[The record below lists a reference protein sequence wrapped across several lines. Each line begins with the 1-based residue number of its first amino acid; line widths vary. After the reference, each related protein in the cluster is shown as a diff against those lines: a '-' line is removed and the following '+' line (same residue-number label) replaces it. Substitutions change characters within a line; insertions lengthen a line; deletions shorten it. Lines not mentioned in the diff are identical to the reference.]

1 MRNIAIFI
9 LLGIS
14 INLSGQE
21 VFNSNVK
28 KSQKY
33 SQDSELRVIY
43 KDSSDKKSINKEPA
57 YFVNGILIDKE
68 IGIKTLNPNNIDSIE
83 VEKEKFEL
91 NGKEYYGKIKIKT
104 KDDYKLKL
112 ITLKKLL
119 DQYLPN
125 EINPR
130 IIQIDDIVVTQNEN
144 EVLIDKSYILKMELT
159 KIRNSKLSSVIN
171 FIKLTTK
178 TPENIKKAN
187 QIIIRGNEI

>member
-91 NGKEYYGKIKIKT
+91 
-104 KDDYKLKL
+104 
-112 ITLKKLL
+112 
-119 DQYLPN
+119 
-125 EINPR
+125 
-130 IIQIDDIVVTQNEN
+130 
-144 EVLIDKSYILKMELT
+144 
-159 KIRNSKLSSVIN
+159 
-171 FIKLTTK
+171 
-178 TPENIKKAN
+178 
-187 QIIIRGNEI
+187 